1 MISRTECQGKKSA
14 RHNSVFFHGQ
24 RDAGNA
30 ENFFASHE
38 ALCRNILKL
47 LSDKLYV
54 KASITVFDEEHSVDE
69 ERYISI
75 GLSENGRLL
84 ILAHT
89 DNEGRI
95 RIISARKAS
104 KKEEKFYEN
113 SE

>member
-1 MISRTECQGKKSA
+1 MKSEFEWDKNKA
-14 RHNSVFFHGQ
+14 AKNTRKHRVSFDEAKSVFDDPGF
-24 RDAGNA
+24 
-30 ENFFASHE
+30 
-38 ALCRNILKL
+38 
-47 LSDKLYV
+47 
-54 KASITVFDEEHSVDE
+54 ITVVDEEHSIDE